1 MVPSEIFF
9 LKNFITEYVRENMSV
24 INTDQHGDDIDV
36 EEDIRASYS
45 DERDYVCRTWQLEPK
60 LRFLYWNN
68 ALEAPGIDLILQRV
82 SNRLSGMAVMFF
94 FKLGFT
100 HARVTIPKWF
110 QRGMLDKLDAIH
122 SNLAKK
128 IIQLKFKS
136 KKNEQ

>member
-24 INTDQHGDDIDV
+24 IKTDQAGDDIDV

-82 SNRLSGMAVMFF
+82 SI
-94 FKLGFT
+94 
-100 HARVTIPKWF
+100 RVTF
-110 QRGMLDKLDAIH
+110 
-122 SNLAKK
+122 SNVHCTLCPYTFYG
-128 IIQLKFKS
+128 IQ
-136 KKNEQ
+136 

>member
-1 MVPSEIFF
+1 MGFSAEFRQELKVTMVPSEIFF

-68 ALEAPGIDLILQRV
+68 ALEAPGIDLILKR
-82 SNRLSGMAVMFF
+82 
-94 FKLGFT
+94 
-100 HARVTIPKWF
+100 WF
-110 QRGMLDKLDAIH
+110 QRGMLDKLD
-122 SNLAKK
+122 
-128 IIQLKFKS
+128 
-136 KKNEQ
+136 